1 MRDALLEAMSYSNG
15 IRAGN
20 AEQEGLQVLPEG
32 CQPQSQGQRRRRNSV
47 CLSSGG
53 ETRASLPW
61 ELVKL
66 VLSCQKESF
75 SLSSQ
80 KGIGSFIYVYV

>member
-32 CQPQSQGQRRRRNSV
+32 CRPQSQGRRRNSV

-75 SLSSQ
+75 SLSSK
-80 KGIGSFIYVYV
+80 KGIGSFIYVYM